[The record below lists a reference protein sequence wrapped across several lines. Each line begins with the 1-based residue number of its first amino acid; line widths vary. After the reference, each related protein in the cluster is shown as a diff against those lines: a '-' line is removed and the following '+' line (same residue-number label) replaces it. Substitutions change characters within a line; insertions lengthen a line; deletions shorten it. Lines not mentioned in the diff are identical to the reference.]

1 MPGEETYVHNSI
13 ATLSRSAHSRGVAGA
28 LLNRSSSEFGRLLC
42 AQNSILARASLSG
55 GRQCSASTLP
65 CMDAHIPC
73 MGVGEETY
81 VHNSIATSSHSAYSR
96 GVAGALL
103 NRSSSES
110 GRLLCAQNSIPA
122 RASLSVGGNARP
134 SHPMHGCGRGDVCSQ
149 QYCNIVALCLLS
161 WSSRRS
167 AQPILLGVRKASLR
181 SEQYSSESL
190 SDSGRQCS
198 ASTFHI

>member
-1 MPGEETYVHNSI
+1 MLGLHFALHGCSHPMHGCGRGDVCSQQYCNIV
-13 ATLSRSAHSRGVAGA
+13 ALCLLSWSSRRFAQ
-28 LLNRSSSEFGRLLC
+28 RSSSEFGWLLF
-42 AQNSILARASLSG
+42 
-55 GRQCSASTLP
+55 
-65 CMDAHIPC
+65 
-73 MGVGEETY
+73 
-81 VHNSIATSSHSAYSR
+81 
-96 GVAGALL
+96 
-103 NRSSSES
+103 
-110 GRLLCAQNSIPA
+110 AQNSIPA